1 MTIQTPIKFIKFKF
15 VSVTQASTY
24 GTAPYAT
31 VPYTWN
37 AVLSVTAQAHQH
49 PTAGN
54 GGAGYYYNG
63 LDVAVG
69 NYIATSGDSKVLK
82 IIAVSN
88 PSSSSVTVTL
98 QDEDLYNHFMDETG
112 DGLIKNN
119 AAFEGFIFEVV
130 NGKALV
136 SGSVAIEAL
145 PSNMPNSALSAIYAR
160 FSKNVNYAT
169 VATDG
174 KLDVS
179 LDWSKITSGKPTT
192 LAGYGITDALS
203 ASGTGSTT
211 LSGSLILA
219 GDPTQALGAVT
230 KQYADS
236 LVQGLDIKQSV
247 RVISTSNITLSGTQ
261 TIDGITVAVGDRVLV
276 NGQTTASQNGIYVVT
291 AAAWTRSTDTDSS
304 TKVSAGMYTF
314 IEEGTTY
321 ADSGWVLTT
330 NNPITIGTTALTF
343 SQFNGAG
350 SVTAGTGLTKVGNT
364 LSITNTAVTAGSY
377 GSASSVGT
385 FTVNAQGQ
393 LTAAG
398 STAISIASTAV
409 TGLAA
414 SATTDT
420 TNASNIA
427 SGTLASGRLPAF
439 TGDATSVVGTSAL
452 TLVNSGVTAGTYK
465 SVTVDA
471 KGRVTA
477 GTNPTTLSGYGIT
490 DAQPLDADLTA
501 IAALAGTSGYLKKTA
516 ANTWTLDTSISGLTA
531 TDVSANSSTYQL
543 VMTDVAN
550 GGAVTLAD
558 FASSL
563 SFIPDTGTLSATNYV
578 SSSDLILKDQI
589 NTSNGLEIV
598 EQLRGVDFIWKSNG
612 KKSHGVIAQ
621 EVEEILP
628 ELVVEVDGI
637 KKVEYTALIGFL
649 IESIKELSQKVKDL
663 ESK

>member
-15 VSVTQASTY
+15 ISVTQASTY
-24 GTAPYAT
+24 GTAPYAA

-54 GGAGYYYNG
+54 GGNGYFYNG

-82 IIAVSN
+82 ITAISN
-88 PSSSSVTVTL
+88 VTNSSVTVTL
-98 QDEDLYNHFMDETG
+98 QDENLYNHLMDETG

-145 PSNMPNSALSAIYAR
+145 PANMPNSALSAIYAR
-160 FSKNVNYAT
+160 FGKDVNYAT
-169 VATDG
+169 IATDG
-174 KLDVS
+174 KLDVT

-192 LAGYGITDALS
+192 LAGYGITDAVG
-203 ASGTGSTT
+203 ASSGPTT
-211 LSGSLILA
+211 LTSSLILA
-219 GDPTQALGAVT
+219 QNPTQPLEAVT

-236 LVQGLDIKQSV
+236 IAQGLDVKQSV
-247 RVISTSNITLSGTQ
+247 RVIATSNIVLSGTQ
-261 TIDGITVAVGDRVLV
+261 TIDSIGVLVGDRVLV
-276 NGQTTASQNGIYVVT
+276 NGQTTGSQNGIYVV
-291 AAAWTRSTDTDSS
+291 AAGSWTRATDADTS
-304 TKVSAGMYTF
+304 TKVTAGIYTF
-314 IEEGTTY
+314 VEEGTIY

-330 NNPITIGTTALTF
+330 NNPITLDTTSLVF

-350 SVTAGTGLTKVGNT
+350 TISAGTGLTKSGST
-364 LSITNTAVTAGSY
+364 LSL
-377 GSASSVGT
+377 SSGIV
-385 FTVNAQGQ
+385 A
-393 LTAAG
+393 
-398 STAISIASTAV
+398 
-409 TGLAA
+409 
-414 SATTDT
+414 
-420 TNASNIA
+420 
-427 SGTLASGRLPAF
+427 
-439 TGDATSVVGTSAL
+439 
-452 TLVNSGVTAGTYK
+452 AGTYK
-465 SVTVDA
+465 SVTVDTY
-471 KGRVTA
+471 GRVTA

-490 DAQPLDADLTA
+490 DAQALNADLTA

-550 GGAVTLAD
+550 GGTVTLAD
-558 FASSL
+558 FATSL